1 METKNSVLARQKD
14 MQVSLEKVK
23 GVVRLIQGI
32 SLPPLPDAPS
42 EPIGI
47 ANGQTEHPSSEHTD
61 CDSLCDPINGTGD
74 GSTAMSK
81 TEHPEQ
87 GQEQEQEEQEE
98 EQEEQEKEALLN
110 STGTC
115 SNLSKAPEPP
125 QAQAIPPRHVEG
137 AK

>member
-32 SLPPLPDAPS
+32 SLPPLTDAPP

-61 CDSLCDPINGTGD
+61 CGSLSEPINGPSNS
-74 GSTAMSK
+74 STAMSK

-87 GQEQEQEEQEE
+87 EQDQEQ
-98 EQEEQEKEALLN
+98 QEKGGLLN